1 MEKTGIDRNDQMV
14 SYATT
19 IRKSIKWY
27 SKLALHLL
35 LGTSIVNAHIVYQ
48 TATNKKIQIR
58 KFREILVY
66 QWCDASS
73 ENTMSDNHRK
83 KTKKV
88 SHYLEIRKNKQDKS
102 IRRMYILGYEK
113 KRQIVARQEAR
124 ENVKKIK
131 TYCSKCPKS
140 PQMCLQCFNESTTG
154 YAHNIY
160 VWPDHRATGYARNIY
175 VWNDHRT
182 TGCDRNVYVWPDHR
196 ATGYARNIYIW
207 NDHRTR
213 GYARNIYVW
222 PDHRA
227 TGYVCSCRLRG

>member
-1 MEKTGIDRNDQMV
+1 MV

-102 IRRMYILGYEK
+102 IRMYILGYEK

-196 ATGYARNIYIW
+196 ATGYARNIYI
-207 NDHRTR
+207 
-213 GYARNIYVW
+213 
-222 PDHRA
+222 
-227 TGYVCSCRLRG
+227 